1 MGKAKRRISL
11 RIDVR
16 IDCSPDEARRLLGQ
30 PALLP
35 LYETMA
41 LARERWLMAVVR
53 RSVWAGSPGGE
64 ARDRTERR
72 APADEDRQTEST

>member
-1 MGKAKRRISL
+1 MGKAKRRISS

-41 LARERWLMAVVR
+41 LARERWLMAVVA
-53 RSVWAGSPGGE
+53 RSVEATRPGGDE
-64 ARDRTERR
+64 RDGTELGG
-72 APADEDRQTEST
+72 PTEEKRQTGSA